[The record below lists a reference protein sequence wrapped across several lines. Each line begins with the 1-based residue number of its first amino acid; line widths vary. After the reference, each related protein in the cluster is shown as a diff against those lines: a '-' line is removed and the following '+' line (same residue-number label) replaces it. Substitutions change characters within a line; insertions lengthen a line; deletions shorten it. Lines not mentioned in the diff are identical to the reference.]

1 MSEPV
6 SANMNIPAPLSCPN
20 MLAVASGKG
29 GVGKTWFSSTLCH
42 ALSRHGQNVLLFD
55 GDLGLANVDIQLG
68 LNAKKDLGAVID
80 GKSTLKG
87 SITRYEDGKFDV
99 IAGFAGSGSLAH
111 LPTQRVATLRQE
123 LIGLAPSYE
132 RVVVDLGAG
141 VDRAT
146 MMMAG
151 PAALTLMVV
160 TDELTSLTDAYKF
173 IKMALAANPKSKIG
187 IVVNMAG
194 SQREGMESY
203 EKIYN
208 TCKNFLKY
216 EPPLVGIIRRD
227 AKVRDAIKAQTSLL
241 IRSPNS
247 EAAQDVDAIANK
259 VSVWSG

>member
-1 MSEPV
+1 MVDPLT
-6 SANMNIPAPLSCPN
+6 ANMNIPVPLSCPN
-20 MLAVASGKG
+20 VIAVASGKG
-29 GVGKTWFSSTLCH
+29 GVGKTWFSATLCH
-42 ALSRHGQNVLLFD
+42 ALARQQQNILLFD

-87 SITRYEDGKFDV
+87 SITRFTEGNFDI

-111 LPTQRVATLRQE
+111 LPTQRVAALRQE
-123 LIGLAPSYE
+123 LIGLAPNYD

-141 VDRAT
+141 VDRAV

-151 PAALTLMVV
+151 PAGFTLMVV

-173 IKMALAANPKSKIG
+173 IKMAQAANAKARIG
-187 IVVNMAG
+187 IVVNMATT
-194 SQREGMESY
+194 QKEGMEAY

-227 AKVRDAIKAQTSLL
+227 AKVRDAIKAQVPLL
-241 IRSPNS
+241 TRHPSAD
-247 EAAQDVDAIANK
+247 AAQDVDAIAHK